1 MANQA
6 QRIIERARRLPGIRM
21 WSPSS
26 DSRMGHRGGISQ
38 IENFYVC
45 GAESRRGK
53 NSEIAI
59 RHIGI
64 ERAADARARA
74 SVVQA

>member
-1 MANQA
+1 
-6 QRIIERARRLPGIRM
+6 
-21 WSPSS
+21 
-26 DSRMGHRGGISQ
+26 MGHRGEISQ